1 MQSWIT
7 ENKNKDSIVAIN
19 FLVRKIVKTTNYSDK
34 SEVSRNSKRVR
45 NLLEQREK
53 LYQEGV
59 L

>member
-7 ENKNKDSIVAIN
+7 ENKNKDSIAAIN

-45 NLLEQREK
+45 NLLDQREK